1 MKYQDE
7 YNDFL
12 DELYDTGIWNFS
24 KLLEDSDPIAYN
36 VGYDDF
42 LDSRNLNEDDED
54 DEDDE
59 ENTESENQ

>member
-12 DELYDTGIWNFS
+12 DELYDTGHWNFS
-24 KLLEDSDPIAYN
+24 KLLKDSDPIAYN

-42 LDSRNLNEDDED
+42 LDSRNLSED

-59 ENTESENQ
+59 ENTKSEE

>member
-12 DELYDTGIWNFS
+12 DELYDTGHWNFS

-42 LDSRNLNEDDED
+42 LDSRDLSEDDED
-54 DEDDE
+54 NE
-59 ENTESENQ
+59 ENTESEK